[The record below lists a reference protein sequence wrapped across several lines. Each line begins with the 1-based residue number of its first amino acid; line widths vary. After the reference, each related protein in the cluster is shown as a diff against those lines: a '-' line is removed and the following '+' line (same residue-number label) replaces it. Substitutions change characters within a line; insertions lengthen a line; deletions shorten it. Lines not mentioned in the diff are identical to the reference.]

1 MIFVYNGKFGGG
13 RMLLNPPGILND
25 GYFEFFMYYEK
36 LTTPEFVH
44 VFDQAKDEGQNF
56 YCPMGRYLRVKKL
69 RLENQT
75 LNSKQEFVP

>member
-36 LTTPEFVH
+36 MTTPEFVG
-44 VFDQAKDEGQNF
+44 VFDSAKDVGQNF
-56 YCPMGRYLRVKKL
+56 YFPLGRYYRVKKL
-69 RLENQT
+69 RLENRT
-75 LNSKQEFVP
+75 INSN